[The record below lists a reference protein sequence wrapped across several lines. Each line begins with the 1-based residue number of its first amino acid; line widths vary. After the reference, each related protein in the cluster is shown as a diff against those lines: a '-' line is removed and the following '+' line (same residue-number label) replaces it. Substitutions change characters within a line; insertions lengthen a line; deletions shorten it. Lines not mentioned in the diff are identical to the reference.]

1 MDIAKE
7 VLAKI
12 EAIFKLIIDFIKG
25 FMPEKDAPE
34 TDAEEA

>member
-12 EAIFKLIIDFIKG
+12 EEIVKLIIDFIKG
-25 FMPEKDAPE
+25 LIPETAPE
-34 TDAEEA
+34 QDAE

>member
-12 EAIFKLIIDFIKG
+12 EAIVKLIIDFIKG
-25 FMPEKDAPE
+25 FIPEKDE
-34 TDAEEA
+34 NAENAEA